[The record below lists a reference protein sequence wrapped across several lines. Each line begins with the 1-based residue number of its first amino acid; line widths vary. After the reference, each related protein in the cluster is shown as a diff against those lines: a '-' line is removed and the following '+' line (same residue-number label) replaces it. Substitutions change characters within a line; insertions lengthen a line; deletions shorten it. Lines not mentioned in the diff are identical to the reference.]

1 MTFDI
6 HLEKEGDWIRSP
18 EVTKGHKSDKELF
31 DKDHPTKYNVL
42 KKPIKVVRVKHA
54 QIRLHS
60 NGFILPGNKA
70 YPETEAAAKVE

>member
-31 DKDHPTKYNVL
+31 DKDKPAKYNVL
-42 KKPIKVVRVKHA
+42 KKPIKVKHA
-54 QIRLHS
+54 
-60 NGFILPGNKA
+60 
-70 YPETEAAAKVE
+70 

>member
-1 MTFDI
+1 MNLNI

-18 EVTKGHKSDKELF
+18 QVTKGHKSDKELFGSPEKF

-54 QIRLHS
+54 
-60 NGFILPGNKA
+60 
-70 YPETEAAAKVE
+70 

>member
-54 QIRLHS
+54 
-60 NGFILPGNKA
+60 
-70 YPETEAAAKVE
+70 